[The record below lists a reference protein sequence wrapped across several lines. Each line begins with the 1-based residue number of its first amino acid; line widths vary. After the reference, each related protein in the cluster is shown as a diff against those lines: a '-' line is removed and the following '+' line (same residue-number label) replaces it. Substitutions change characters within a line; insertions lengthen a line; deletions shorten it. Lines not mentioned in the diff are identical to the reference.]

1 MEYKNNVF
9 TLNTKSIAPD
19 KITISFNNSE
29 TFTYTLSSGEN
40 IDFTGAYTTMATM
53 NSNPPSEVVTTT
65 GQLEFHD
72 DILLHN

>member
-9 TLNTKSIAPD
+9 TLNTKITAPD

-29 TFTYTLSSGEN
+29 TYTYTLSSSDN
-40 IDFTGAYTTMATM
+40 INLTSLYNTM
-53 NSNPPSEVVTTT
+53 NSNPPSEIVTTI

-72 DILLHN
+72 DILFHN

>member
-9 TLNTKSIAPD
+9 TLNTKNTVPD

-29 TFTYTLSSGEN
+29 TYTYTLSSSDN
-40 IDFTGAYTTMATM
+40 INLTSLYNTM
-53 NSNPPSEVVTTT
+53 NSNPPSEIVTTI

-72 DILLHN
+72 DILFHN

>member
-9 TLNTKSIAPD
+9 TLNTKNTAPD

-29 TFTYTLSSGEN
+29 TYTYTLSSSDN
-40 IDFTGAYTTMATM
+40 INLTSLYNTM
-53 NSNPPSEVVTTT
+53 NSNPHSEIVTTT

-72 DILLHN
+72 DNNYYS

>member
-19 KITISFNNSE
+19 TITISFNNSE
-29 TFTYTLSSGEN
+29 TYTYNLSSDN
-40 IDFTGAYTTMATM
+40 INLTSLYNTM
-53 NSNPPSEVVTTT
+53 NSNPPSEVITTI

-72 DILLHN
+72 DNNYYS